1 MQITGCADQSWT
13 FLSLSFV
20 ATMFLWMSEINAANS
35 QDSFPLSE
43 GGLFGDAFVH
53 LDTLFQTTFKGCW
66 SSVKFIGPK
75 SNHQPDLK
83 NTGYQFPLLTSSSG
97 TDLYWPWGFREKRT
111 ITSFDWSAHCYVFV
125 CGFKRIPQRAYLMSS
140 VGTAFFLWNSIQILL
155 FWISWYLRFKLW
167 VLFHFCT
174 PTGII

>member
-1 MQITGCADQSWT
+1 
-13 FLSLSFV
+13 
-20 ATMFLWMSEINAANS
+20 MFLWISEINAANS

-75 SNHQPDLK
+75 SNHQPDFK

-97 TDLYWPWGFREKRT
+97 TALYWPWGFREKRT

-125 CGFKRIPQRAYLMSS
+125 CGFKKKNPPTCLFDVISWDCLLPLEFNSNSPVLKLLIFEVQV
-140 VGTAFFLWNSIQILL
+140 VGTVSLLYTQWNNLVNVSFMCHI
-155 FWISWYLRFKLW
+155 
-167 VLFHFCT
+167 T
-174 PTGII
+174 E